1 MRWRSTSKRWW
12 SSRTTRTGEVA
23 FGGRLPAL
31 RCGSSAVVRA
41 FERPDVAFHRTTQ
54 RSARI
59 GGYPAPPP
67 GAVDRIEPVRLDGR
81 RNPSHR
87 ARRQRDVVRE
97 AAHEADVAVVKRQR
111 DYIARQQRT
120 ANLVQV
126 RQERVCAAGT
136 KAHK

>member
-41 FERPDVAFHRTTQ
+41 FERPDVAFHRTTP

-59 GGYPAPPP
+59 GGDAAPPP
-67 GAVDRIEPVRLDGR
+67 GAVDRIAPVRPDCRSNHSPR
-81 RNPSHR
+81 RPQ
-87 ARRQRDVVRE
+87 QRYVVRE
-97 AAHEADVAVVKRQR
+97 HAPEPGAGGVLRPAV
-111 DYIARQQRT
+111 
-120 ANLVQV
+120 NLPP
-126 RQERVCAAGT
+126 
-136 KAHK
+136 